1 MWSLFRDMDFCKV
14 DTAEPDS
21 HAVSYVESSC
31 NENYKYFLIILGVVD
46 TIITYLVEA
55 LCIRKFTVSY
65 DKRKEN
71 QKMEKFAE
79 DMKKLI
85 PEGSELPD
93 SYDLKS
99 M

>member
-1 MWSLFRDMDFCKV
+1 MWSLFRNMDFCKV
-14 DTAEPDS
+14 ETAALES
-21 HAVSYVESSC
+21 YAVSYYKDSC
-31 NENYKYFLIILGVVD
+31 KPDYNYFIIILGVAD

-55 LCIRKFTVSY
+55 LLIRMLTVSY

-71 QKMEKFAE
+71 QKMVKFAE

-85 PEGSELPD
+85 PKDSERTD
-93 SYDLKS
+93 SYDFKS